1 MKECPNCRKV
11 YSDDLFFCLDDGSP
25 LRQIGGYVDPN
36 APTEVAIDVSS
47 SLRTEVI
54 PISVPKTQVV
64 PQYAMLQP
72 KPRSKL
78 LYVVIAVL
86 TLACLTL
93 VAAMITINRDRIFS
107 TQETAANSTRDSKT
121 TPSPTPALAAAS
133 SPISSPRSANTP
145 VTQPAASFNPTGR
158 WKGEWSTASGTLF
171 DFELNLSDTGGDNLE
186 GQIRWT
192 MRRTARPDKTDK
204 IGLSATEFVRGNAD
218 QATRTINLTGYAKD
232 DPSSVLV
239 MLDVYKLNVSAD
251 GKSLNGA
258 ARNGGKWNGRVRLS
272 R

>member
-36 APTEVAIDVSS
+36 AATEAAIDVSS

-64 PQYAMLQP
+64 PHYSMPQP
-72 KPRSKL
+72 KSHSKL

-93 VAAMITINRDRIFS
+93 VAAMIAINRDRIFT
-107 TQETAANSTRDSKT
+107 TQESATNTTSGSKSIA
-121 TPSPTPALAAAS
+121 SPTPALAAAS
-133 SPISSPRSANTP
+133 SPMSSPRSASTP

-232 DPSSVLV
+232 DPGGVLV
-239 MLDVYKLNVSAD
+239 MLDVYKLNISAD
-251 GKSLNGA
+251 GKSLIGA